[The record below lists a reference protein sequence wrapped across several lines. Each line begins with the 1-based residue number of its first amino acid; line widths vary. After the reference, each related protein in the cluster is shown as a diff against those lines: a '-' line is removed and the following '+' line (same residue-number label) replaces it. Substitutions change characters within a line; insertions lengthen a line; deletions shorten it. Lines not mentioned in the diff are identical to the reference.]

1 MGWAQ
6 ILLHIFVYLR
16 SDKMN
21 TRIKTSITSIRPP
34 SIRREDDKEGLPSR
48 KAGDSK
54 EINKTENPKTIPL
67 LKMVEILNAEANSAK
82 GSYFS
87 GGDVKLKESK
97 IYTLNQIMIRLNTDS
112 SFNPKSLDDLR
123 NDPILKK
130 QLLPKAFD
138 ELVAGWNSR
147 TKATLENLFTECK
160 KDTMTAHK
168 KESSDKTSSSSS
180 KREGKISDTS
190 ITSLSETESI
200 RSSHSTSSNSTS
212 EGKEETSKSE
222 IHSSRSKKIPGIYEI
237 AKSEIDPDL
246 LECIDF
252 VNTMQHRPKLWNG
265 MEFSHVQKCL
275 LHMTNTVYGKKSQ
288 ADDYIKE
295 NTKKLMENEKFQ
307 DFTAR
312 LTKLKNSKSIP
323 YKGESYTSSDFYS
336 NLTQILKQDSPSKG
350 IQTNTVNSLRSQ
362 NVITAELHKSDR
374 FQARGST
381 SGIDK
386 EKDSSSSETVKKPPK
401 KNKIPS

>member
-1 MGWAQ
+1 
-6 ILLHIFVYLR
+6 
-16 SDKMN
+16 
-21 TRIKTSITSIRPP
+21 
-34 SIRREDDKEGLPSR
+34 
-48 KAGDSK
+48 
-54 EINKTENPKTIPL
+54 
-67 LKMVEILNAEANSAK
+67 
-82 GSYFS
+82 
-87 GGDVKLKESK
+87 
-97 IYTLNQIMIRLNTDS
+97 
-112 SFNPKSLDDLR
+112 
-123 NDPILKK
+123 
-130 QLLPKAFD
+130 
-138 ELVAGWNSR
+138 
-147 TKATLENLFTECK
+147 
-160 KDTMTAHK
+160 
-168 KESSDKTSSSSS
+168 
-180 KREGKISDTS
+180 
-190 ITSLSETESI
+190 
-200 RSSHSTSSNSTS
+200 
-212 EGKEETSKSE
+212 
-222 IHSSRSKKIPGIYEI
+222 
-237 AKSEIDPDL
+237 
-246 LECIDF
+246 
-252 VNTMQHRPKLWNG
+252 MQHRPKLWNG